1 MKRRNLIQALA
12 ASAGLGAIGQQGAQ
26 AQAVFPA
33 RPVTI
38 VVPFGPGGA
47 TDLTARLV
55 AEKLSARWGQPVLVD
70 NNPGAGGN
78 VGSALVA
85 KAAPDGHTLVL
96 GVTGSHGINLS
107 LYPAMPYH
115 PQRDFEALTQA
126 TIYPNAIAVHPSVPA
141 KDLRELVALARS
153 RPGQLSYG
161 SDGNGTASHLGVE
174 LIKADAR
181 IFVTH
186 IPYRGGA
193 SMLNDLIGHQIDI
206 GITGLPAAL
215 PLARAGKV
223 RIVAVTTAER
233 VAAAPEVATVAE
245 QGFAGYVAA
254 PWAGFFA
261 PRGMP
266 PAVSAKLA
274 DDLIWALTRPDV
286 RQRMADGGSTIV
298 ASRPEEFRRFLEL
311 EISRWARAVKVSG
324 AKLD

>member
-12 ASAGLGAIGQQGAQ
+12 ASAGLGAIGQQGAH

-70 NNPGAGGN
+70 NKPGAGGN

-223 RIVAVTTAER
+223 RILAVTTAER
-233 VAAAPEVATVAE
+233 VAAAPELATVVE

>member
-70 NNPGAGGN
+70 NKPGAGGN